1 MDDRNVQYPNRFQL
15 TKVDGTDDI
24 YEIIPAPGKV
34 YTEGTFINK
43 FALLK
48 DTTAALFGLDVSNVP
63 DDVLA
68 FLGKYNQYWW
78 KRRVNIQNAG
88 YVEKRS
94 PFNKDCVFYDTGDPI
109 FTNLPMGNNP
119 NVSETITFYSNID
132 INQSNGAVSYINPSS
147 ISITYS
153 GSTESSLKSRL
164 LNKYVKVFYSD
175 NGYKEKIVYVGN
187 DATVYK
193 NSYSSEGDSY
203 YVIGF
208 RPNTVYEV
216 SSEYKDSSTIGD
228 WEYLWSTDREA
239 YPDSGIQDGYEYQFL
254 GIPFENSVLPLRVE
268 TGSYVGTGTYGVNNP
283 CSLTLPFEPKLFIV
297 GDTDGRK
304 GTRGNYLYFALPI
317 FLGDTYEKINW
328 KFGGTTATQYTLM
341 KREGSTISWYINFT
355 GSGSDQLNGTGTTYY
370 YYAIG

>member
-24 YEIIPAPGKV
+24 YEIIPAPGEV

-48 DTTAALFGLDVSNVP
+48 DATAALFGLDVSNVP

-78 KRRVNIQNAG
+78 KRRANSSHWELKYGTTKTYCIASGDNSASGAYIPYSADIQIDESNQ
-88 YVEKRS
+88 VEL
-94 PFNKDCVFYDTGDPI
+94 KDP
-109 FTNLPMGNNP
+109 
-119 NVSETITFYSNID
+119 VSHETITYENYQDASILIGKFF
-132 INQSNGAVSYINPSS
+132 QAVSLPSS
-147 ISITYS
+147 ATTTWEKTSSGSIYFVPTSASPLRQRNGSYYNIGMNAQLITYEWIE
-153 GSTESSLKSRL
+153 GT
-164 LNKYVKVFYSD
+164 
-175 NGYKEKIVYVGN
+175 GN
-187 DATVYK
+187 
-193 NSYSSEGDSY
+193 
-203 YVIGF
+203 
-208 RPNTVYEV
+208 
-216 SSEYKDSSTIGD
+216 
-228 WEYLWSTDREA
+228 WEYVRSSDREA
-239 YPDSGIQDGYEYQFL
+239 YPDSGIQNGYEYQFL

-304 GTRGNYLYFALPI
+304 GTKGNYLYFALPI
-317 FLGDTYEKINW
+317 FLGDTYEKIDW